1 MRLVP
6 AGRSALIIGKLGK
19 NMKQEHVYRYRTI
32 AARVRTKIAVGACR
46 FYASLS
52 FCRTEAEAQAFICS
66 VPAEL
71 PGATHHAHAYRVG
84 VGNELLAR
92 CDDAREPAGTA
103 GPPLLAVLEKEQL
116 TNVVVVGTRYFG
128 GVKLGIG
135 GLIRAYRACAEA
147 GIEAAKICVRE
158 LLARVVLQTPYGCL
172 GAVVR
177 EIEAS
182 AGKVLN
188 FHYGQDVTLECEVPL
203 RKMEELPGRIAA
215 AGRGQ
220 AMLKSV
226 DRGV

>member
-1 MRLVP
+1 
-6 AGRSALIIGKLGK
+6 
-19 NMKQEHVYRYRTI
+19 MKQDHVYRYRTI
-32 AARVRTKIAVGACR
+32 AAGVRTKIAVGACR

-52 FCRTEAEAQAFICS
+52 FCRTEEEARAFIS
-66 VPAEL
+66 GVPAEL

-84 VGNELLAR
+84 VGAELLAR

-103 GPPLLAVLEKEQL
+103 GPPLLSVLEKEQL

-147 GIEAAKICVRE
+147 GVEAATICVRE
-158 LLARVVLQTPYGCL
+158 LMARAVLQVPYDYL
-172 GAVVR
+172 GAVVK
-177 EIEAS
+177 EIEAA

-188 FHYGQDVTLECEVPL
+188 FHYGQDVTLECKVPL

-215 AGRGQ
+215 AGRGR
-220 AMLKSV
+220 AVLKTV
-226 DRGV
+226 DRGF